1 MASADVHSVG
11 MPMVSADVQ
20 LVWMFMVSAD
30 VQLVGMITISADVQ
44 LVGMVTISADVHL
57 IRVSQSVLT
66 CVRRRAE
73 PHHPVPAHLGPSQR
87 DELLLLQ
94 LPAAGRPGVPPDRH
108 RTHYRQPQRHAPH
121 GAPRM

>member
-1 MASADVHSVG
+1 MASADVQSVG
-11 MPMVSADVQ
+11 MVMVNADVQ
-20 LVWMFMVSAD
+20 LVWMVMV
-30 VQLVGMITISADVQ
+30 SADVQ
-44 LVGMVTISADVHL
+44 LVGMVTINADVQL

-73 PHHPVPAHLGPSQR
+73 LHHPVPAHLGPSQR